1 MINKK
6 TFGKGSIYLIAN
18 VLNASIPLLLLP
30 ILTRV
35 LSPQDY
41 GIVAMFTI
49 FLNLVNAFV
58 GLSVQ
63 GAVNVN
69 YFKLT
74 AQKFSEYIASCL
86 VLLSLSAFITFIV
99 IAIFG
104 FWIERYLEL
113 PYQWL
118 LIAVAVSFFQFL
130 IRLQLTVWIV
140 KGAAI
145 QYGALQISNTLMNA
159 LFSLFLIFMVGM
171 LWEGRLI
178 GQVVAIVVSGLVCI
192 FLLYKNNLIKKPTTL
207 KLDMQDA
214 LKFGLPLIPHVLGAF
229 AIYSMDRVIITSL
242 IGAYAVG
249 IYMVGLQLGQAMGL
263 LSDSFNKVY
272 SPWLMKALS
281 ADNID
286 KYHIVRNSYLG
297 MGFILIIGILWG
309 IIATLTLP
317 LLAGEEFRQAKSIIW
332 LLCLGFSLQGLYYLV
347 TNYIFYTKKTKFLA
361 FITFTFGLINV
372 PLTYCLVKYYGIVGA
387 AYAFIIVQFLFFISV
402 WYLSNKVYPMP
413 WFYFFK
419 GRKNA

>member
-6 TFGKGSIYLIAN
+6 SLNKGSIYLIAN
-18 VLNASIPLLLLP
+18 VLNASIPFLLLP
-30 ILTRV
+30 VLTRV
-35 LSPQDY
+35 LSPEDY

-49 FLNLVNAFV
+49 FLTLTNAFV

-63 GAVNVN
+63 GAINVN
-69 YFKLT
+69 YFNLT
-74 AQKFSEYIASCL
+74 SQKFSEYIASCL
-86 VLLSLSAFITFIV
+86 VLLILSTLITFIV

-104 FWIERYLEL
+104 FWIERYVSL
-113 PYQWL
+113 PYHWL

-145 QYGALQISNTLMNA
+145 QYGGFQISNTLINT
-159 LFSLFLIFMVGM
+159 LFSLFLIFAVGM

-178 GQVVAIVVSGLVCI
+178 GQAVAIIGFGIVSIL
-192 FLLYKNNLIKKPTTL
+192 LLYKNNLIKKPTTL

-229 AIYSMDRVIITSL
+229 AIYSMDRVIITTL

-272 SPWLMKALS
+272 SPWLMKTLS
-281 ADNID
+281 TDEID
-286 KYHIVRNSYLG
+286 KQNIVKNSYLA
-297 MGFILIIGILWG
+297 MGAILFVGLLWG
-309 IIATLTLP
+309 IVATVALP
-317 LLAGEEFRQAKSIIW
+317 ILAGEKFRQAQEIIW
-332 LLCLGFSLQGLYYLV
+332 LLCLGFSFQGLYYLV

-361 FITFTFGLINV
+361 VITFLSGIINL
-372 PLTYCLVKYYGIVGA
+372 PLTYFFVKHYGIVGA
-387 AYAFIIVQFLFFISV
+387 AYAFILVQFLFFVSV

-419 GRKNA
+419 GKRNA